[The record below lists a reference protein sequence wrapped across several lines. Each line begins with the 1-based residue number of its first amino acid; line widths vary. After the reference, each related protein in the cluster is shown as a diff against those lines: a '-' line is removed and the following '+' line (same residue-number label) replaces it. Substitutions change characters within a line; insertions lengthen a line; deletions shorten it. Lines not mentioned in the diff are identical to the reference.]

1 MIFVL
6 KSVCKLGKERMITY
20 WQQENGFFVKK
31 DRDSINPEER
41 LWVDAR
47 NVTSKE
53 ISILEQ
59 NYSLDH
65 DHVVD
70 SLDPD
75 ELPRIEQGEG
85 YVLTI
90 MRLPVYLPN
99 SEVRY
104 HTAPMGAIIFSN
116 TIITMCWT
124 DCEVLKDL
132 SANRIKDLNISDF
145 PAFITRILSRADTM
159 FLRYLK
165 EINRRTN
172 SIQQEL
178 QESIENNEL
187 IQLFNLE
194 KSLMYFTSSL
204 KSNQLLLE
212 KIRKTKIIKFDEED
226 QDWLDDVE
234 VDNRQAMEMA
244 STYSQTISGTMD
256 AFASVISNNMN
267 MAMKQL
273 TVFSIALMLISFITS
288 FWGMNIRLPWSQSD
302 SWTGFIIIS
311 IGCAVL
317 ATGSFFLITFMS
329 RIQKKLRQRKNRKQL

>member
-1 MIFVL
+1 MKFVL
-6 KSVCKLGKERMITY
+6 KSPWKFVKMITY
-20 WQQENGFFVKK
+20 WQQENGLFVKK
-31 DRDSINPEER
+31 DSESLDPQKRI
-41 LWVDAR
+41 WVDAR

-53 ISILEQ
+53 ISILEEK
-59 NYSLDH
+59 YSLDH
-65 DHVVD
+65 DHIVD

-75 ELPRIEQGEG
+75 ELTRIEQGEG

-90 MRLPVYLPN
+90 MRLPVFLPN

-104 HTAPMGAIIFSN
+104 HTAPLGAIIFQN
-116 TIITMCWT
+116 TIITLCWT

-132 SANRIKDLNISDF
+132 SANRIKDLNIQDF

-244 STYSQTISGTMD
+244 NTYSQIITGTMD

-288 FWGMNIRLPWSQSD
+288 FWGMNIRLPWSSSD
-302 SWTGFIIIS
+302 SWTGFIVIS

-317 ATGSFFLITFMS
+317 AIASFLLMTFMS
-329 RIQKKLRQRKNRKQL
+329 RIQKKIRRHKNKK

>member
-1 MIFVL
+1 
-6 KSVCKLGKERMITY
+6 MITY
-20 WQQENGFFVKK
+20 WQQENGIFVRK
-31 DRDSINPEER
+31 DKDEINSLER

-47 NVTSKE
+47 NVTSRE
-53 ISILEQ
+53 ISVLE
-59 NYSLDH
+59 NDYNLDH
-65 DHVVD
+65 DHVMD
-70 SLDPD
+70 CLDPD

-104 HTAPMGAIIFSN
+104 HTAPMGAIILQN

-132 SANRIKDLNISDF
+132 SANRIKDLSISDF

-212 KIRKTKIIKFDEED
+212 KIRKTKIIKFDEDD

-234 VDNRQAMEMA
+234 IDNRQAMEMA
-244 STYSQTISGTMD
+244 NTYSQTITGTMD

-267 MAMKQL
+267 AAMKQL

-288 FWGMNIRLPWSQSD
+288 FWGMNIRLPWSRSD
-302 SWTGFIIIS
+302 SWTGFVVIS
-311 IGCAVL
+311 IGCFVL
-317 ATGSFFLITFMS
+317 STASFLLITFMPKIK
-329 RIQKKLRQRKNRKQL
+329 RKIRKLKNR

>member
-1 MIFVL
+1 
-6 KSVCKLGKERMITY
+6 MITY
-20 WQQENGFFVKK
+20 WQQENGLFVKK
-31 DRDSINPEER
+31 DRNNLNLNER
-41 LWVDAR
+41 VWVDAR

-53 ISILEQ
+53 ISILEKTY
-59 NYSLDH
+59 NLDH

-90 MRLPVYLPN
+90 MRLPVFLPN

-104 HTAPMGAIIFSN
+104 HTAPMGAIIFQN
-116 TIITMCWT
+116 TIITLCWT

-132 SANRIKDLNISDF
+132 SANRIKDLNIADF

-165 EINRRTN
+165 EINRSTN

-234 VDNRQAMEMA
+234 IDNRQAMEMA
-244 STYSQTISGTMD
+244 NTYSQTITGTMD

-267 MAMKQL
+267 AAMKQL

-288 FWGMNIRLPWSQSD
+288 FWGMNIRLPWSKSD
-302 SWTGFIIIS
+302 NWTGFIVIC
-311 IGCAVL
+311 IGCFVIATSSFVL
-317 ATGSFFLITFMS
+317 INFMTK
-329 RIQKKLRQRKNRKQL
+329 IKKKIRRWKNK